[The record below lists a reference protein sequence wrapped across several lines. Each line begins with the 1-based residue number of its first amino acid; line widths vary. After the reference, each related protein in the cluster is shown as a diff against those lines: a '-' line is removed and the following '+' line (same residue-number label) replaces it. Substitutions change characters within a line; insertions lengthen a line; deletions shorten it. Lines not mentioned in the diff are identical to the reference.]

1 MAKEVIRIS
10 ITPKEVMEIIDKKLN
25 DEEVDRTSFDLG
37 NGNSIEIG
45 VYERY
50 FFRTSNRGGLI
61 VTADNIEGYTK
72 VKLVSTGTS
81 EGVFFN
87 FDWGAGDKY
96 IDTIKCILEA
106 YII

>member
-1 MAKEVIRIS
+1 MAKEIINVS
-10 ITPKEVMEIIDKKLN
+10 ITPKEVIGVINRKLS

-37 NGNSIEIG
+37 DGKYIEIG

-50 FFRTSNRGGLI
+50 FFRSNNRGGLI
-61 VTADNIEGYTK
+61 VTADNVEGYTK

-81 EGVFFN
+81 EGFVFN

-96 IDTIKCILEA
+96 INIIKNILKD
-106 YII
+106 YRI

>member
-1 MAKEVIRIS
+1 MAKEVINVSIS
-10 ITPKEVMEIIDKKLN
+10 PKEVMEIIEKRLN
-25 DEEVDRTSFDLG
+25 DEDVDRTSYDLG
-37 NGNSIEIG
+37 DGKSIEIG
-45 VYERY
+45 IYERY
-50 FFRTSNRGGLI
+50 FFRSNNRGGLI
-61 VTADNIEGYTK
+61 VTVDNVEGYTK

-96 IDTIKCILEA
+96 INDIKNILED

>member
-1 MAKEVIRIS
+1 MAKEFINVSIS
-10 ITPKEVMEIIDKKLN
+10 PKEVMEAISRKLS

-37 NGNSIEIG
+37 SRKSIEIV

-50 FFRTSNRGGLI
+50 FFRSNNRGGLI
-61 VTADNIEGYTK
+61 VTADNIEGYTR

-96 IDTIKCILEA
+96 INIIKDILED
-106 YII
+106 YIM